1 MYVVKSKMLIGN
13 FVIFIKQRLA
23 IYVRSIT
30 RSQRANNFQFEYD
43 YLPDFAG
50 SDDGI

>member
-1 MYVVKSKMLIGN
+1 MYVVKSKMLIDN

-23 IYVRSIT
+23 IFVRSIT
-30 RSQRANNFQFEYD
+30 RSQRENNFQFEYG

-50 SDDGI
+50 SHNGI